1 MTNAVEPKSAS
12 RTLLFRDGLNEAL
25 RQEMARDER
34 VFCIGVGIAERG
46 GSYKVTDGQTLRAT
60 LGGDPPVSLTD
71 FVAVDEG
78 VLVPALVDADRHD
91 LTDLAGLRR
100 QVSASSP
107 ATAPPWCAN

>member
-25 RQEMARDER
+25 HQEMARDER

-71 FVAVDEG
+71 FVVARDGAVAAGFLQTLTEWFQDPAR
-78 VLVPALVDADRHD
+78 LVRVEV
-91 LTDLAGLRR
+91 GG
-100 QVSASSP
+100 S
-107 ATAPPWCAN
+107 